1 MKTKTATYIHT
12 RPPES
17 VYFVESLVPHHRPT
31 PGRKLEKKR
40 FLVRPWKLKP
50 QTLLPFCPSL
60 LLRNLIALQVL
71 LQDSTDV
78 CSLSD
83 LSLQLFRHTNSVWL
97 RPPGTGSHPLAAN
110 EVLPAGAQ
118 APRPPVSAAPLSPSL
133 FFLVGGTAQRGW
145 VEAEAVSHIGQTPQ
159 RSSLH

>member
-31 PGRKLEKKR
+31 PGRKLEKKP

-60 LLRNLIALQVL
+60 LLRN
-71 LQDSTDV
+71 
-78 CSLSD
+78 LSD